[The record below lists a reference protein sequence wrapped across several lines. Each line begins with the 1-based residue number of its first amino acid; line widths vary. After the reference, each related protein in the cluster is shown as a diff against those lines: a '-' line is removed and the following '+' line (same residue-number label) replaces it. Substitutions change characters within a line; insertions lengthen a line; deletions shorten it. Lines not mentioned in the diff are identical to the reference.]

1 MSKASEVRIFDRE
14 RSVEQ
19 WIVVT
24 VKEWN
29 AKWNAQGRQPVKNQ
43 QNSERDEP
51 YTKANNSSNVIFMI
65 KRLKLVV

>member
-24 VKEWN
+24 VKE
-29 AKWNAQGRQPVKNQ
+29 
-43 QNSERDEP
+43 
-51 YTKANNSSNVIFMI
+51 
-65 KRLKLVV
+65 